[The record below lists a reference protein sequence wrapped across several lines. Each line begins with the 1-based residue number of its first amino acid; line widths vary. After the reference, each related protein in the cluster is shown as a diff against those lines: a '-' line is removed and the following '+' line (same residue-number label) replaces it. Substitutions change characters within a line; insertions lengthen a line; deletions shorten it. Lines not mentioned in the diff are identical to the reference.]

1 MTAAVAGTA
10 KRVLVISNLFPPRV
24 LGGYEIACANICAGL
39 RARGVDVH
47 VMTTPMDLPEP
58 PDTGWIRRVLG
69 LRTYYPLPE
78 TSGAVAG
85 YLHFESAVSRFEN
98 TKLIL
103 DEVRAFRPDAVVLFN
118 VIGIGGIAVMQML
131 NEIGVPWL
139 LNLGDDVPG
148 ALTRGLPSEVL
159 EVFGADP
166 DTFFRDVDI
175 VALSERLV
183 DEVRESVRA
192 DRVTVIPRGVVAGAA
207 AERSGYR
214 PDGVTRFVFAGSLYS
229 NKGIGSVLEA
239 VAELKP
245 GPSPFTLDVFGG
257 GEVERYQ
264 ALAAEL
270 GVDDVVRFHG
280 HTDQKDLVRRYADF
294 DVFLFPSWDREPF
307 GSAPVEAAA
316 AGCVPVISE
325 LAGVAEWFLDGS
337 SAVMVTPTTAGV
349 VEAMSRVLDEDFDLA
364 RMGRAARRVATGPLD
379 ADRVL
384 DRLVGSID
392 RAMERGGDG
401 DRLDD
406 PALATDLLA
415 LDRRASELMHAA
427 VLRAER
433 GE

>member
-1 MTAAVAGTA
+1 MTASTAGAA

-39 RARGVDVH
+39 RERGVDVR
-47 VMTTPMDLPEP
+47 VMTTPMDLPDP
-58 PDTGWIRRVLG
+58 PDTDWVRRVLG

-85 YLHFESAVSRFEN
+85 FLHFESAVSRFEN
-98 TKLIL
+98 TKLVL

-118 VIGIGGIAVMQML
+118 VIGVGGIAIMHML
-131 NEIGVPWL
+131 NTIGVPWL

-148 ALTRGLPSEVL
+148 ALTRGLPPEVL
-159 EVFGADP
+159 DVFGAAP
-166 DTFFRDVDI
+166 EAFFRDVDI

-192 DRVTVIPRGVVAGAA
+192 DRVAVIPRGVAVAPVT
-207 AERSGYR
+207 ERDGYR
-214 PDGVTRFVFAGSLYS
+214 PDGVTRFVFAGSLYP
-229 NKGIGSVLEA
+229 NKGVGSVLEA
-239 VAELKP
+239 TAALKP
-245 GPSPFTLDVFGG
+245 GPNPFTLDVFGG
-257 GEVERYQ
+257 GEVERYR
-264 ALAAEL
+264 ALAADL

-280 HTDQKDLVRRYADF
+280 HTDQQDLVRQYPDF

-325 LAGVAEWFLDGS
+325 LAGVAEWFLDGG
-337 SAVMVTPTTAGV
+337 SAIMVTPSTEGV
-349 VEAMSRVLDEDFDLA
+349 VNAMSRVLDEHFDLA

-379 ADRVL
+379 AGRVL
-384 DRLVGSID
+384 DRLVNSID
-392 RAMERGGDG
+392 GAMERGTSGS
-401 DRLDD
+401 RLDD

-415 LDRRASELMHAA
+415 LDRRAAELMHAA